1 MSDDHR
7 PIFILGCQR
16 SGTTLLG
23 LMVHSHP
30 NIVVPPENR
39 FVLPLY
45 FKREQFG
52 DLNDRNNRRRL
63 ATQIVDSRR
72 DMRNFGLDRDT
83 TADRI
88 VRNSSTL
95 GSAYGTVFR
104 SYAEQFG
111 KPRWGN
117 KLPQYQRHIWVVQRL
132 FPTAQFIHLVRDGRD
147 CVGSLK
153 NMEWWNRR
161 GKGTYHAIQTWMEAT
176 ENAAWAHNELGP
188 DTFYEL
194 QYEHLVT
201 DPEAELRKLC
211 RFIGEPFDEGMLHPE
226 HVSRQ
231 VVPDYKT
238 HHAKTRQEVSSNNI
252 GSFANTLEPWE
263 LSLCEAVMGDRL
275 RHYGYE
281 LSGASP
287 PETSHLDGYRH
298 VESEERRRLEKKQQ
312 EDLARADTH
321 PLADL
326 TTTELQQRQINSLK
340 RRVRS
345 LTKERNRLRSR
356 LDRTLTSRSWR
367 WTRPL
372 RVISATVAHWRST
385 S

>member
-1 MSDDHR
+1 MGDHR
-7 PIFILGCQR
+7 PIFIVGCQR
-16 SGTTLLG
+16 SGTTLFG
-23 LMVHSHP
+23 LMLHSHP
-30 NIVVPPENR
+30 NIVIPPENR

-52 DLNDRNNRRRL
+52 DLSNRNNRRRL
-63 ATQIVDSRR
+63 ATEIVDSRR
-72 DMRNFGLDRDT
+72 DMRNFGLDRDA

-88 VRNSSTL
+88 VKNSATL

-104 SYAEQFG
+104 SYAELFG

-117 KLPQYQRHIWVVQRL
+117 KIPQYQRHIRVVQRL

-153 NMEWWNRR
+153 NMEWWNRK
-161 GKGTYHAIQTWMEAT
+161 GKGTHHAIRTWMEAT
-176 ENAAWAHNELGP
+176 ENAAWAHHELGP

-201 DPEAELRKLC
+201 NPEAELRKLC
-211 RFIGEPFDEGMLHPE
+211 EFIGEPFDEAMLHPE

-231 VVPDYKT
+231 IVPDYKT

-252 GSFANTLEPWE
+252 GNFVNTLDPRE

-281 LSGASP
+281 LSGAP
-287 PETSHLDGYRH
+287 APEDWYLDEYRR
-298 VESEERRRLEKKQQ
+298 VESEQRRQVEKKQQ
-312 EDLARADTH
+312 TDLARTDTY

-326 TTTELQQRQINSLK
+326 TTTGLQQRQIDSLE

-356 LDRTLTSRSWR
+356 LDRTLNSRSWR

-372 RVISATVAHWRST
+372 RTAVATVSRWRT
-385 S
+385 SS